1 MFYSPS
7 THSLRSLNECNAR
20 PKRTSY
26 GNMSTW
32 FFMDKNSMD
41 ESFENQPKNTINS
54 NRSLTNDIKL
64 PPLTK
69 SNLPTAR
76 QLAESPV
83 VRKFLM
89 KNWSEKRSEVN
100 SISANM

>member
-32 FFMDKNSMD
+32 FFMDKD
-41 ESFENQPKNTINS
+41 PLDDAFANQPTKINL
-54 NRSLTNDIKL
+54 NRSLTNEIKL
-64 PPLTK
+64 PPLNK

-89 KNWSEKRSEVN
+89 KNWTEKRNEVN
-100 SISANM
+100 SLSANM